1 MTFLSLVY
9 RKAHPSPDSC
19 MCTRYDVITR
29 VSPPVT
35 LFGAK
40 IAIVHCAILGDL
52 LQLDPDAPLRLA

>member
-1 MTFLSLVY
+1 
-9 RKAHPSPDSC
+9 

-35 LFGAK
+35 LSGAK

-52 LQLDPDAPLRLA
+52 LQLGPDVPRRLA